1 MKTYKMPLR
10 SFSRPLFRKIKSSN
24 EHNFLIVMRNLFIA
38 ILAGLPVWMLQAQ
51 ETPSVLD
58 GISQKLA
65 ASQQLFPAEKTY
77 FKTDK
82 EVYAP
87 GEIIWFSGIIVDRTT
102 SRLSGL
108 NTEIVVSLYDASG
121 NWVSG
126 DKYPVRGGKM
136 HGDILLSENLPLG
149 RYFLAS
155 FTTYQDEPENVFIR
169 PVIIQRFYKSDATV
183 SFVNPEKVYQAGTQ
197 ADIELKITGFN
208 GIPADKF
215 ALNYEIRQKDKVL
228 EEGKIRSTAGK
239 ATVRALLP
247 AITGKDPVEL
257 IVTHP
262 KKLWSK
268 KLLLRTTSDQV
279 NMKFY
284 VEGGRLTG
292 AIQQKTGFYATVWNS
307 IPIDLEADIT
317 NPSGQIVSKV
327 KSFFPGMGLFP
338 QQIKQGEKFK
348 LTITSEYGKGQSF
361 ELPVVSESDRVG
373 LLISKADN
381 EFLPVDL
388 LVNGGPSQK
397 LAITATQGYH
407 LLWAANL
414 EIKENARI
422 KIPLGELSPG
432 VVQLTVFNDQA
443 APLLYRLVLVPEKSQ
458 ADLRISDVST
468 EGGKL
473 KMTVSVSDENAK
485 PIAAGVVLS
494 VTDTMRMEKGGKTL
508 KGQMVLNGEL
518 LNPADESM
526 FTPDDG
532 GRSSMMLD
540 YLMICN
546 EIKSF
551 SWDRILALKES
562 KPGQFPEIS
571 TGLSGKVT
579 DRKGNPVPNA
589 KIRVMNN
596 RDMKLYT
603 AMADE
608 KGFFKYQEYQPVN
621 VPDLSITA
629 TDKDGKG
636 NYQVHTNPTLSD
648 KVGMKIKFLNNLY
661 SEKTVDPVA
670 LSGYLNSNTGQIF
683 EQPTI
688 KLTTAGQEK
697 PRVESYKTLLASASN
712 LLDVIKSMKPYN
724 LINGQIVFHGM
735 INSLNAQ
742 SGALIVIDGVKMGTM
757 ADLLSNVAPYDVD
770 EIHISTDP
778 MDIQKYTGLN
788 NVGVIEITTKKG
800 TMVSSAPEKSGP
812 KEELYKDGL
821 RIPRNFL
828 TADAL
833 AGQKGGDLRT
843 TLYWN
848 PDLEIGPSGT
858 TTFSIPLSEIKSGF
872 VITAEGF
879 TTSGKIIQARQGFS
893 VR

>member
-1 MKTYKMPLR
+1 VK
-10 SFSRPLFRKIKSSN
+10 KI
-24 EHNFLIVMRNLFIA
+24 FFT
-38 ILAGLPVWMLQAQ
+38 ILLGLPALIMQAQ
-51 ETPSVLD
+51 GLPSVLD

-65 ASQQLFPAEKTY
+65 AYQQMFPAEKTY

-102 SRLSGL
+102 SRLSAA
-108 NTEIVVSLYDASG
+108 NPDIVVSLYDASG
-121 NWVSG
+121 NWVMG

-136 HGDILLSENLPLG
+136 IGDILLPENLPLG

-155 FTTYQDEPENVFIR
+155 FTTYQDEPENVFIM
-169 PVIIQRFYKSDATV
+169 PVMISRFYKSDATV
-183 SFVNPEKVYQAGTQ
+183 SFVNPDKVYQAGNK

-215 ALNYEIRQKDKVL
+215 ALNYEIRQKDQVL

-239 ATVRALLP
+239 AVVQALLP
-247 AITGKDPVEL
+247 ALTGKDPVEL

-262 KKLWSK
+262 KNLWSK
-268 KLLLRTTSDQV
+268 KLFLRTTDDQV

-284 VEGGRLTG
+284 VEGGQLIGT
-292 AIQQKTGFYATVWNS
+292 IQQKTGFYATVWNS
-307 IPIDLEADIT
+307 VPIDLEADIT
-317 NPSGQIVSKV
+317 NPSGQIITKV
-327 KSFFPGMGLFP
+327 KTFNPGMGLFP
-338 QQIKQGEKFK
+338 LQIKQGEKYK

-361 ELPVVSESDRVG
+361 ELPVVKESDRVG
-373 LLISKADN
+373 LLISKADD
-381 EFLPVDL
+381 EFLSVDL
-388 LVNGGPSQK
+388 LVNGIQSQK
-397 LAITATQGYH
+397 LAITATQGYN

-414 EIKENARI
+414 EIKENTRI
-422 KIPLGELSPG
+422 KIPVRELRPG

-443 APLLYRLVLVPEKSQ
+443 ATLLSRLVFVPEKSQ
-458 ADLRISDVST
+458 AELRISDVST
-468 EGGKL
+468 EEGKL
-473 KMTVSVSDENAK
+473 KLTVSVNDENAK
-485 PIAAGVVLS
+485 PIGAGIALS
-494 VTDTMRMEKGGKTL
+494 VSDTMRGENSGKTL
-508 KGQMVLNGEL
+508 KGQILFNGEL
-518 LNPADESM
+518 LNPADESL
-526 FTPDDG
+526 FTPDDVS
-532 GRSSMMLD
+532 RKSMMFD

-546 EIKSF
+546 EIRDF
-551 SWDRILALKES
+551 SWDKILALKDIQ
-562 KPGQFPEIS
+562 PGQSPEVY

-579 DRKGNPVPNA
+579 DRKGNPVSNA
-589 KIRVMNN
+589 NVKILNN

-603 AMADE
+603 ATADDN
-608 KGFFKYQEYQPVN
+608 GFFKYQEYQPVN
-621 VPDLSITA
+621 MLDLSVTA
-629 TDKDGKG
+629 TDKNGKG
-636 NYQVHTNPTLSD
+636 NYQVHTDPTISD

-661 SEKTVDPVA
+661 SEKIVNPVTLA
-670 LSGYLNSNTGQIF
+670 GYLNSNPGQIY
-683 EQPTI
+683 EQPII
-688 KLTTAGQEK
+688 KLQTAGQDK
-697 PRVESYKTLLASASN
+697 PRVESYKTLLASATN

-735 INSLNAQ
+735 INSINAQ

-757 ADLLSNVAPYDVD
+757 ADALNNVAPSDVD
-770 EIHISTDP
+770 EIHVSTDP

-800 TMVSSAPEKSGP
+800 TMTSPASVKSGP
-812 KEELYKDGL
+812 KEELYKDGI

-828 TADAL
+828 TLDAL
-833 AGQKGGDLRT
+833 EGQKGKDFRT

-858 TTFSIPLSEIKSGF
+858 TTFSVPLSEIKSGF

-879 TTSGKIIQARQGFS
+879 TSSGKIIQARQVFT